1 MFRFAHLADI
11 HIGGWRDP
19 KMKDLSTQAFIAAV
33 DHIIKEKLDFVLLS
47 GDIFNTALPAI
58 DKVKEVT
65 KELREVKEAGIPVYF
80 IAGSHDFSP
89 SGKTMLDVLEHAG
102 LCRNV
107 VRGEVVDDHLRL
119 SFTIDPKTGAKI
131 TGMLGKKGMLDR
143 VYYEHMVREHLEAEN
158 GYKIFMFH
166 TALSEFKPKELE
178 LMEAHPLSLLPKNF
192 NYYAGGHVHYIF
204 SKEEPD
210 FGLITYPGP
219 LFPNNFAELEKLGHG
234 GFYIVTA
241 GEKTVIEYV
250 PVKLHPVVS
259 IVIDA
264 EYRTSLHVREEI
276 LRKIKQFD
284 MKNALVTLR
293 IEGTLAD
300 KNIIDFEKIFSFC
313 SQQGAYFVMKNTSK
327 LRTKEFEEIKIDAS
341 DAAEEQIIMEHLGKH
356 QFFSKEEEKQ
366 LVFSL
371 LHALSVEKNDGERV
385 LDFEERLLK
394 DAKAVLPLMD
404 KEYKSP

>member
-1 MFRFAHLADI
+1 MFRYAHLADI

-65 KELREVKEAGIPVYF
+65 KKLRELKDVGIPVYF

-107 VRGEVVDDHLRL
+107 ARGEVVDGQLKL
-119 SFTIDPKTGAKI
+119 AFTIDPKTGTKI

-143 VYYEHMVREHLEAEN
+143 VYYENMLRDHLEAET

-178 LMEAHPLSLLPKNF
+178 LMEAHPLSLLPKSF
-192 NYYAGGHVHYIF
+192 NYYAGGHVHYVF
-204 SKEEPD
+204 SREEPLY
-210 FGLITYPGP
+210 GLIAYPGP
-219 LFPNNFAELEKLGHG
+219 IFPNNFAELEKLRCG

-241 GEKTVIEYV
+241 VEKTTMEYV
-250 PVKLHPVVS
+250 PIELHPVVS
-259 IVIDA
+259 IVVDTQ
-264 EYRTSLHVREEI
+264 YRTSSQVTEEI
-276 LRKIKQFD
+276 MQRMQQLVV
-284 MKNALVTLR
+284 KNALVTLR
-293 IEGTLAD
+293 VEGMLTD
-300 KNIIDFEKIFSFC
+300 NNSIDFERIFSFC
-313 SQQGAYFVMKNTSK
+313 YQQGAYFMMKNTSK
-327 LRTKEFEEIKIDAS
+327 IRVKEFEEIKIDNTAL
-341 DAAEEQIIMEHLGKH
+341 DNAEEKIIEEHLGKSSLFARE
-356 QFFSKEEEKQ
+356 QEKQ
-366 LVFSL
+366 LMVTLLQTLSL
-371 LHALSVEKNDGERV
+371 EKEDGERV

-394 DAKAVLPLMD
+394 DAKTVLPFMD
-404 KEYKSP
+404 